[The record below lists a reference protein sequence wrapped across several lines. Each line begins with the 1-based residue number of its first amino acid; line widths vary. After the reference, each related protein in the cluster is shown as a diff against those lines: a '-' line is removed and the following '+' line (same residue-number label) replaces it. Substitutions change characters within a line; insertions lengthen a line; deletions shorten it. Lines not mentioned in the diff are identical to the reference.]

1 METNKKKISVYRIAL
16 IAVFAAL
23 VFVANQIYIPIPV
36 AIGNMSRISLGNIF
50 SLLSGLILGPV
61 GGGLASGIG
70 AALFD
75 VTNPAYIASAP
86 FTFVFKFLQAAV
98 CGWIAHGAGA
108 NGERKGRNIVAAVS
122 GSVTYI
128 ILYLAKA
135 FIKGLLEG
143 NAVNV
148 VLIAVAEKLL
158 TSSVNAVIAIVVSV
172 PLAVAIRAAL
182 KKSGFSLRGKN
193 VK

>member
-1 METNKKKISVYRIAL
+1 MKENTGSKWSVYRIAL

-23 VFVANQIYIPIPV
+23 VFAANWLYIPIPV
-36 AIGNMSRISLGNIF
+36 AIGNMSRISLGNVF
-50 SLLSGLILGPV
+50 SLLSGLILGPI

-98 CGWIAHGAGA
+98 CGWIAHSKGAQ
-108 NGERKGRNIVAAVS
+108 GENRTKNIVGAVS

-128 ILYLAKA
+128 ILYLSKA
-135 FIKGLLEG
+135 VIKETLKG
-143 NAVNV
+143 NAMAV
-148 VLIAVAEKLL
+148 VLIAVGEKLL
-158 TSSVNAVIAIVVSV
+158 TSSINAVIAILVSV
-172 PLAVAIRAAL
+172 PLAAAIRAAL
-182 KKSGFSLRGKN
+182 KKSGMMKKL
-193 VK
+193 

>member
-1 METNKKKISVYRIAL
+1 MKENQTNKLSVYRIAL

-23 VFVANQIYIPIPV
+23 VFVANWLYIPIPV
-36 AIGNMSRISLGNIF
+36 TIGNMSRISLGNVF
-50 SLLSGLILGPV
+50 SLLSGLILGPI

-98 CGWIAHGAGA
+98 CGWIAHSAGA
-108 NGERKGRNIVAAVS
+108 NGERQKRNVVGAVS

-135 FIKGLLEG
+135 FVKELLKGNTMG
-143 NAVNV
+143 V

-158 TSSVNAVIAIVVSV
+158 TSSINALIAIIVSV
-172 PLAVAIRAAL
+172 PLSAAIRAAL
-182 KKSGFSLRGKN
+182 KKSGLMKKLN
-193 VK
+193 Q

>member
-1 METNKKKISVYRIAL
+1 MKENTGSKWSVYRIAL

-23 VFVANQIYIPIPV
+23 VFAANWLYIPIPV
-36 AIGNMSRISLGNIF
+36 AIGNMSRISLGNVF
-50 SLLSGLILGPV
+50 SLLSGLILGPI

-98 CGWIAHGAGA
+98 CGWIAHSKGAQ
-108 NGERKGRNIVAAVS
+108 GENRTKNIVGAVS

-128 ILYLAKA
+128 ILYLSKA
-135 FIKGLLEG
+135 FIKETLKG
-143 NAVNV
+143 NAMAV
-148 VLIAVAEKLL
+148 VLIAVGEKLL
-158 TSSVNAVIAIVVSV
+158 TSSINAVIAILVSV
-172 PLAVAIRAAL
+172 PLAAAIRAAL
-182 KKSGFSLRGKN
+182 KKSGMMKKL
-193 VK
+193 